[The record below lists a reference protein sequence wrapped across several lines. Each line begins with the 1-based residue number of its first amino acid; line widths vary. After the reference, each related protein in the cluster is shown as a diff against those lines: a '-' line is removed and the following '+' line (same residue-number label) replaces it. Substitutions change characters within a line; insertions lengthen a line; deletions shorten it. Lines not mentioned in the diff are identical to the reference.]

1 MGIEEVPMAAWSR
14 EALDNL
20 PLLVV
25 TAIAVLG
32 VASFVSVL
40 LG

>member
-1 MGIEEVPMAAWSR
+1 MAAWSR